1 MPKHIDNFQKEIESR
16 ILSTNYLNRAIKAS
30 DRKKWWMIKIV
41 NNVSLISKNLENV
54 IRFEDQSKK
63 LTWLQNS

>member
-1 MPKHIDNFQKEIESR
+1 MPKHTDNFQKEIESR